1 MKKCPF
7 CAEQIQDEAIV
18 CKHCK
23 RDLAQ
28 PPLPTVSTAAQAPSG
43 MNPGVLAFLLT
54 VGLLLC
60 MTVVN
65 PIFAILLS
73 ALWAAWDSAQVK
85 LTRYRTFISHSPLGL
100 FVVVCLVWIIA
111 FPWYVAVRQKI
122 RNGTFE
128 NRKPSD
134 VPALGITVFVTCSLM
149 LGGMVW
155 LTSGAPRGS
164 QSDTMAGMVFFMGL
178 VGSLV
183 SGLVVLVWLIRK
195 LRPKKRQ
202 VGGSQPSRG

>member
-7 CAEQIQDEAIV
+7 CAEEIQDEAIV

-28 PPLPTVSTAAQAPSG
+28 PPVLTVSPATQAGG
-43 MNPGVLAFLLT
+43 MNPGVMAFLVT
-54 VGLLLC
+54 VSLLLC
-60 MTVVN
+60 MTIVN
-65 PIFAILLS
+65 PMLVILLS

-85 LTRYRTFISHSPLGL
+85 LARYRTFISHSPVGL

-111 FPWYVAVRQKI
+111 FPWYVVIRQKI

-134 VPALGITVFVTCSLM
+134 VPALSITVFVTCSLM

-155 LTSGAPRGS
+155 LTAGAPKGS
-164 QSDTMAGMVFFMGL
+164 QSDTIAGWC
-178 VGSLV
+178 S
-183 SGLVVLVWLIRK
+183 SWASRD
-195 LRPKKRQ
+195 RW
-202 VGGSQPSRG
+202 SRGW